1 MSADSAPLVSEHQ
14 PWTVGAPADRTSMRH
29 AMGAFPSGV
38 TVLSTCLGNTPV
50 GMTISS
56 FASVSLDPPLLLQ
69 CVARTAGSLPAFRM
83 GRAVVVNVLAHDQA
97 ALARRFAGKGEDR
110 FAGTDFHLDDSG
122 SPVLAGTA
130 AWIVEKFFTWSDVK
144 NSPEEKF
151 TKDELLTNITIYWA
165 TASQTSSA
173 QIYYEN
179 SHSTDRRTGRV
190 TVPTACAV
198 FPKEL
203 SYAPRNVLET
213 RYNIVRW
220 TEMSRGGHF
229 AALEEPELLVE
240 DVRAFFRG
248 LR

>member
-130 AWIVEKFFTWSDVK
+130 AWISGVIDRIYDAGDHVI
-144 NSPEEKF
+144 
-151 TKDELLTNITIYWA
+151 LLILA
-165 TASQTSSA
+165 RAV
-173 QIYYEN
+173 
-179 SHSTDRRTGRV
+179 RRTGKQPLLYHSGQMHDWTIA
-190 TVPTACAV
+190 TVPSQADGAAEGR
-198 FPKEL
+198 K
-203 SYAPRNVLET
+203 
-213 RYNIVRW
+213 
-220 TEMSRGGHF
+220 GGTS
-229 AALEEPELLVE
+229 
-240 DVRAFFRG
+240 
-248 LR
+248 